1 MTDIS
6 KVTLFL
12 MAGDYSTVI
21 EMLESNKDDAI
32 SYFGD
37 KAIYY
42 QYLVTSY
49 FNLNQYDKCLEI
61 LLYIIRNLDV
71 NSVKNNHEIFN
82 VMTNYVH
89 WYIDSSKDLL
99 LTNQDVRSIYEY
111 VMLNCPNRSIR
122 TRLET
127 FIILKKLLLTKR
139 EEKKQLI
146 SKLQNML
153 PTIESDLDE
162 FPQTIMSVYVTL
174 LKYYKEIGNVN
185 LIKQFQGKM
194 GNMLK

>member
-1 MTDIS
+1 MVDIS
-6 KVTLFL
+6 KVTFFL
-12 MAGDYSTVI
+12 MAGEYSTAI
-21 EMLESNKDDAI
+21 QILESNKDDAI
-32 SYFGD
+32 LYFGD
-37 KAIYY
+37 ITYY
-42 QYLVTSY
+42 QYLAASY

-61 LLYIIRNLDV
+61 LLYIIKNLDI
-71 NSVKNNHEIFN
+71 NSVKKNNEIFN
-82 VMTNYVH
+82 IMTNYVH

-111 VMLNCPNRSIR
+111 VMLNCPNGSIR

-127 FIILKKLLLTKR
+127 FIILKKLVLAKR

-153 PTIESDLDE
+153 PAIESDLDE
-162 FPQTIMSVYVTL
+162 FPQTIMSVYATL
-174 LKYYKEIGNVN
+174 LKYYKEIGNMD
-185 LIKQFQGKM
+185 LIKQFQDKM

>member
-1 MTDIS
+1 MVDIS
-6 KVTLFL
+6 KVTFFL
-12 MAGDYSTVI
+12 MAGEYSTAI
-21 EMLESNKDDAI
+21 QILESNKDDAI
-32 SYFGD
+32 LYFGD
-37 KAIYY
+37 IIYY
-42 QYLVTSY
+42 QYLATSY

-61 LLYIIRNLDV
+61 LLYIIKNLDI
-71 NSVKNNHEIFN
+71 NSVKKNNEIFN

-111 VMLNCPNRSIR
+111 VMLNCPNGSTRI
-122 TRLET
+122 RLET
-127 FIILKKLLLTKR
+127 FIILKKLISAKR

-153 PTIESDLDE
+153 PAIESDLDE
-162 FPQTIMSVYVTL
+162 FPQTIMSVYATL
-174 LKYYKEIGNVN
+174 LKYYKEIGNMD
-185 LIKQFQGKM
+185 LIKQFQDKM

>member
-1 MTDIS
+1 MADIS
-6 KVTLFL
+6 KVTFFL
-12 MAGDYSTVI
+12 MAGEYSRVI
-21 EMLESNKDDAI
+21 QILESNKDDAI
-32 SYFGD
+32 LYFGD
-37 KAIYY
+37 ITYY
-42 QYLVTSY
+42 QYLAASY

-61 LLYIIRNLDV
+61 LLYIIKNLDI
-71 NSVKNNHEIFN
+71 NSVKKNNEIFN
-82 VMTNYVH
+82 IMTNYVH

-111 VMLNCPNRSIR
+111 IMLNCPNGSIR

-127 FIILKKLLLTKR
+127 FIILKKLVSAKR

-153 PTIESDLDE
+153 PAIESDLDE
-162 FPQTIMSVYVTL
+162 FPQTIMSVYATL
-174 LKYYKEIGNVN
+174 LKYYKEIGNMD
-185 LIKQFQGKM
+185 LIKQFQDKM

>member
-1 MTDIS
+1 MADIS
-6 KVTLFL
+6 KVTFFL
-12 MAGDYSTVI
+12 MAGEYSAVI
-21 EMLESNKDDAI
+21 QILESNKDDAI
-32 SYFGD
+32 LYFGD
-37 KAIYY
+37 IIYY
-42 QYLVTSY
+42 QYLATSY

-61 LLYIIRNLDV
+61 LLYIIKNLDI
-71 NSVKNNHEIFN
+71 NSVKKNNEIFN
-82 VMTNYVH
+82 IMTNYVH

-111 VMLNCPNRSIR
+111 VMLNCPNGSIR

-127 FIILKKLLLTKR
+127 FIILKKLVLAKR

-153 PTIESDLDE
+153 PAIESDLDE
-162 FPQTIMSVYVTL
+162 FPQTIMSVYATL
-174 LKYYKEIGNVN
+174 LKYYKEIGNMD
-185 LIKQFQGKM
+185 LIKQFQDKM